1 MRRHLSDGKMLQ
13 LRCQAIK
20 ERVMQLDLKGRRA
33 VVTGASLGIGAATV
47 QLLAKLGAE
56 VEFCARSKDAVEN
69 LVTSLSGSECEL
81 YGHVADMGD
90 RDSVEEFLS
99 EVSTRGEVAILV
111 NNVGASPSRNFQYMT
126 DEDWSQLHELN
137 LMSAVRC
144 TRHFLPD
151 MRSQKWGRI
160 VMIASGAA
168 KYPGA
173 ALVDYAATKAA
184 MVATGKAL
192 AGKYGRDGVLVNSVL
207 PGLIHT
213 AMWDRAAGEVA
224 EASGSSAEEVLAN
237 NSKSV
242 PVGRYGTA
250 EEVANVIAFLCT
262 DAASYVNGAA
272 IDVDGGQGGH
282 I

>member
-1 MRRHLSDGKMLQ
+1 
-13 LRCQAIK
+13 
-20 ERVMQLDLKGRRA
+20 MQLDLKGRRA
-33 VVTGASLGIGAATV
+33 VVTGASLGIGAASV
-47 QLLAKLGAE
+47 RLLAELGAE

-69 LVTSLSGSECEL
+69 LVDSQSGSGTQIH
-81 YGHVADMGD
+81 GHVADMGN
-90 RDSVEEFLS
+90 RESVEEFLS
-99 EVSTRGEVAILV
+99 EVSRRGEVSILV

-144 TRHFLPD
+144 TRHFLAG

-272 IDVDGGQGGH
+272 ITVDGGQGGH